1 MEDGKGRL
9 RDSCQD
15 LLWVVMES
23 KNWRKA
29 GLPKREFPCS
39 SGGRASMVSSTESRI
54 VRILWMIGSAEAR
67 GTEDIFRSAADSE
80 SEKTKARMRLY
91 VDDERYRS

>member
-1 MEDGKGRL
+1 MEDGEGRS
-9 RDSCQD
+9 RDSCQY

-29 GLPKREFPCS
+29 GLPKRELPCS
-39 SGGRASMVSSTESRI
+39 SGGQEFMVSSMESRI
-54 VRILWMIGSAEAR
+54 ARILWMIGSVEAR
-67 GTEDIFRSAADSE
+67 GTNEVFLSVADSE

-91 VDDERYRS
+91 VDDERNRS